1 MKKLYEGDDVA
12 LVAMA
17 GYKTCTFEQ
26 AKYYIVYGRP
36 FGLNSFKNYMG
47 VIWICTAFQKTNFY
61 GHSVI
66 VVRYFQERIQ
76 KVDFCSF
83 FPAKSFAD

>member
-26 AKYYIVYGRP
+26 AKYYVVYGRP
-36 FGLNSFKNYMG
+36 LGLNSFKN
-47 VIWICTAFQKTNFY
+47 
-61 GHSVI
+61 
-66 VVRYFQERIQ
+66 
-76 KVDFCSF
+76 
-83 FPAKSFAD
+83 